1 MDKVENAKR
10 WLETQTDRSPSIE
23 ENIIEELLEEVQRLS
38 EIIEVGTRDNPE
50 IRNITG
56 QG

>member
-10 WLETQTDRSPSIE
+10 WLGAQINRSPSIE

-38 EIIEVGTRDNPE
+38 EIIEVGTRDNTE
-50 IRNITG
+50 IRNITA
-56 QG
+56 